1 VIREDAP
8 VPSDDDTV
16 RYTSAGRLPQAAE
29 VQAAVDQA
37 WRRFRGHRDGVPS
50 SVYPALQRVDPDLFG
65 IAVVGT
71 SGLTVTAGDA
81 TTEFTIMSVAKPFVL
96 ALVCDEPGLDRVRD
110 MVGVNATGLPFNA
123 VPAVEG
129 SAQGRTNP
137 MVNPGA
143 IATTSLVP
151 GASLEERWARI
162 RGGLG
167 RFAGRELHVDDAT
180 LASARATN
188 HRNRALA
195 NLLTSVG
202 ALEGDPADAVDL
214 YTRQSCLAVSA
225 VDLAIMGATLADGGV
240 NPVTGEALIRPE
252 TAQAV
257 LAMMAIAGMY
267 ETSGDWLLDV
277 GVPAKSGIGG
287 GIISVAAGKGC
298 LATFAPPLDAAGNSV
313 RGRLV
318 ARYLARALGLD
329 MLASAPDPT
338 HTGSVS

>member
-1 VIREDAP
+1 V
-8 VPSDDDTV
+8 
-16 RYTSAGRLPQAAE
+16 GRLPRAAE
-29 VQAAVDQA
+29 VQAEVDEA
-37 WRRFRGHRDGVPS
+37 WRRFRGRSDGEPS
-50 SVYPALQRVDPDLFG
+50 SVYPALQQMDPDLFG

-71 SGLTVTAGDA
+71 SGLTITAGDA
-81 TTEFTIMSVAKPFVL
+81 ATEFTIMSVAKPFVL
-96 ALVCDEPGLDRVRD
+96 ALVCDDLGLDRVRD
-110 MVGVNATGLPFNA
+110 LVGVNATGLAFNA

-129 SAQGRTNP
+129 PAQGRTNP

-143 IATTSLVP
+143 IATTSLMT

-162 RGGLG
+162 RDGLG
-167 RFAGRELHVDDAT
+167 RFAGRDLHLDDAT

-214 YTRQSCLAVSA
+214 YTRQSCLAVTT
-225 VDLAIMGATLADGGV
+225 VDLAVMGATLADGGV
-240 NPVTGEALIRPE
+240 NPVTGEALVRPE

-257 LAMMAIAGMY
+257 LAMMTIAGMY

-298 LATFAPPLDAAGNSV
+298 LATFAPRLDAAGNSV

-329 MLASAPDPT
+329 MLASAPDPA
-338 HTGSVS
+338 HTGSSP